1 MRKQNQLFNTII
13 ATLAILTFLF
23 LSLGCIKTFSNK
35 SVSTERPTIPVTT
48 VEMPIVKDKT
58 EKWYFNIIKEPVE
71 YYAIFNNN
79 DSLRGQLADCVEIIY
94 QGFEINFL
102 TDNFEEELFK
112 TMSDQYIG
120 PTQLINSMIDY
131 NKVNNVMDI
140 QLSDLGID
148 NNNNMLALQEIV
160 NNNYPV
166 IVWYSTKILE
176 ENEYFDGYSYWDYA
190 KPLIVYSIDDQVH
203 VIDPDGG
210 YKAIEKNEF
219 ELVWNK
225 CGNYGVVI
233 G

>member
-35 SVSTERPTIPVTT
+35 SVSTEKPTIPVTT

-94 QGFEINFL
+94 QGFEINFSI
-102 TDNFEEELFK
+102 DNFEEELFK

-120 PTQLINSMIDY
+120 PTQLINSMINY
-131 NKVNNVMDI
+131 NKINNIMDI
-140 QLSDLGID
+140 QLSDLATDG
-148 NNNNMLALQEIV
+148 NNDIISLQEIV

-203 VIDPDGG
+203 VIDPDDG

-219 ELVWNK
+219 EFVWSK

>member
-35 SVSTERPTIPVTT
+35 SVSAERPTIPVTT

-94 QGFEINFL
+94 QGFEINFS

-131 NKVNNVMDI
+131 NKNNNIMDI

>member
-35 SVSTERPTIPVTT
+35 SVSTEKPTIPVTT

-131 NKVNNVMDI
+131 NKANNVMDI

-203 VIDPDGG
+203 VIDPDSG
-210 YKAIEKNEF
+210 YRAIEKNEF
-219 ELVWNK
+219 ELIWNK

>member
-13 ATLAILTFLF
+13 ATLIILTFLF

-35 SVSTERPTIPVTT
+35 SAPTERPTIPVTT

-131 NKVNNVMDI
+131 NKANNVMDI

-203 VIDPDGG
+203 VIDPDSG
-210 YKAIEKNEF
+210 YRAIEKNEF
-219 ELVWNK
+219 ELIWNK

>member
-94 QGFEINFL
+94 QGFEINFS

-131 NKVNNVMDI
+131 NKNNNIMDI

>member
-120 PTQLINSMIDY
+120 PTQLINPMIDY